1 MNIILVNTLY
11 YPYKI
16 GGAEVSVQ
24 ILAESLIEKGHSV
37 TVVSIHEHN
46 ERKDTEHNGVKNN
59 IFAILKHILGI
70 EFN

>member
-46 ERKDTEHNGVKNN
+46 ERKDTEHNGV
-59 IFAILKHILGI
+59 
-70 EFN
+70 